1 MLGKDLLRFKVAGDA
16 VVPSLLRDTPTVTA
30 LAEAILAHWRGTVGQ
45 AIGEAEDAAMPVL
58 HGFRS
63 LVVAKGLQKLVVDA
77 CALSDPPSREGL
89 RERAFDAGAQYLRQP
104 ANLAAAHL
112 ALIAADC
119 ATTPERL
126 GDELYDDLPEAAVVS
141 EVPTWTAAEL
151 VGRYNLA
158 QCQGLL
164 LGARSLRVVLDDRDA
179 GTRRRLLS
187 QVRFRRLLAEVRE
200 DGLSLTLDI
209 AGPDAV
215 LDQASRYGL
224 NLAQFLPA
232 LAGCRA
238 WTATAEVSLGRG
250 AGNAQLAL
258 SQELGLIGHL
268 PGTGFVP
275 PELREL
281 GTAVLAKLE
290 GWSNATP
297 GLLTMPG
304 GELAVPDLRFVAPDG
319 GGIDVEFFHRWH
331 ESALDR
337 RLAQL
342 AAGQAPRLAIGLD
355 RALMKRR
362 PGLAE
367 APAFV
372 RAGFAFTESPAPRS
386 VADVVRRLH
395 AANGG
400 HSTAVK

>member
-1 MLGKDLLRFKVAGDA
+1 VLGKDLLRFKVAGDA
-16 VVPSLLRDTPTVTA
+16 VVPTLLRATPAVAA
-30 LAEAILAHWRGTVGQ
+30 LAEAILAHWRGATGQ
-45 AIGEAEDAAMPVL
+45 AIGVAEDAAGPVL

-77 CALSDPPSREGL
+77 CTLTDPPSREGL
-89 RERAFDAGAQYLRQP
+89 RERAFDAGARHLLSP
-104 ANLAAAHL
+104 AHL
-112 ALIAADC
+112 AAQHLAAIAADC

-126 GDELYDDLPEAAVVS
+126 HDELYDDLPEAAVVS
-141 EVPTWTAAEL
+141 AAPAWSADEL
-151 VGRYNLA
+151 IGRYNLA

-164 LGARSLRVVLDDRDA
+164 LGARSLCVVLDDRDA
-179 GTRRRLLS
+179 GTRRRLLT

-200 DGLSLTLDI
+200 DGQALALEV

-215 LDQASRYGL
+215 LDQASRYGV

-250 AGNAQLAL
+250 AGTARLDL
-258 SQELGLIGHL
+258 SHELGLPGSL

-281 GTAVLAKLE
+281 GAAVLAKLD
-290 GWSNATP
+290 GWTTATP
-297 GLLTMPG
+297 SLLPMPG

-319 GGIDVEFFHRWH
+319 SGIDVELFHRWH

-342 AAGQAPRLAIGLD
+342 AAGHAPRLAVGLD
-355 RALMKRR
+355 RALLKRR
-362 PGLAE
+362 PGLADT
-367 APAFV
+367 PSFV

-386 VADVVRRLH
+386 VAEVVARLWERRL
-395 AANGG
+395 
-400 HSTAVK
+400 